1 MDESTRRRF
10 SRVLFEA
17 LNQQGYSAARIK
29 YRSNAVSRN
38 YTQTGRRSDNG
49 HMKIIPAGSSGEGI
63 SKLCSSDRDVM
74 IVQSD
79 IICVDERSHANGP
92 YSLVLQ
98 NEYTHTS
105 PGYVRLRADR
115 PVRDHQGRLFSQ
127 RCIHTGTHYLSSL
140 ITMQALYQD
149 DPSDVINGPACTSN
163 SKHTVEQTFGFKMNF
178 LPKIDNDN
186 VLALPFVSLNVL
198 EKWMGRERHHE
209 WPPRALQRKIFTM
222 IGYVVPVGHKLSENK
237 NIEWRISYTTAE
249 KKLVGSLN
257 DVQVKLYVVL
267 KFVQR
272 DRLKPVCQNFTSYMV
287 KNLVFWVLEE
297 TPMGDLTPETLVDR
311 ILTAFRHLKQFLEN
325 KFLPCYIIPER
336 NLFDGR
342 MNEVECALL
351 LGEVDKIIDEGYE
364 FLLKHHKL
372 SLSMQLTFS
381 YPDIARGYEQWLV
394 EIEDIVLMVSENE
407 TITDLAEKVS
417 KGQLDMFEGVLQL
430 LVNTEGGLAIGALT
444 NRLLQLLGLGIDSF
458 LQNPANI
465 EQSVLELISLFLNR
479 LTDAL
484 S

>member
-1 MDESTRRRF
+1 MDESTPRRF
-10 SRVLFEA
+10 SRVLYDA

-29 YRSNAVSRN
+29 YRSKAVSRY
-38 YTQTGRRSDNG
+38 YTQYFGKPSDNG
-49 HMKIIPAGSSGEGI
+49 HAKSIVAGSFGEGI
-63 SKLCSSDRDVM
+63 SKMYSSDVDVM
-74 IVQSD
+74 TSRCD

-98 NEYTHTS
+98 NEYTHTF

-115 PVRDHQGRLFSQ
+115 PVRDQSCLFSQ

-163 SKHTVEQTFGFKMNF
+163 SIHTVEQTFGFKMNF
-178 LPKIDNDN
+178 LPKIDMDS
-186 VLALPFVSLNVL
+186 VHALPFVSRNVL
-198 EKWMGRERHHE
+198 EKWIGRERHHE
-209 WPPRALQRKIFTM
+209 WPPRALQRTIFTM
-222 IGYVVPVGHKLSENK
+222 IGYVVPVGHKFSHNK
-237 NIEWRISYTTAE
+237 DIEWRISYTTAE
-249 KKLVGSLN
+249 KKLVRSMN

-267 KFVQR
+267 KFVQK
-272 DRLKPVCQNFTSYMV
+272 DRLKPICQNFTSYMV

-297 TPMGDLTPETLVDR
+297 TPMRDLTPETLVDM

-325 KFLPCYIIPER
+325 KFLPCYMIPER

-342 MNEVECALL
+342 MNERECVVL
-351 LGEVDKIIDEGYE
+351 LGEVDKIIDEGYG
-364 FLLKHHKL
+364 FLLKHHRL

-381 YPDIARGYEQWLV
+381 YPEIARGYEQWLV
-394 EIEDIVLMVSENE
+394 EIEDIVIMILGNE
-407 TITDLAEKVS
+407 AIPDLAEKLS
-417 KGQLDMFEGVLQL
+417 NGPMFFLEGILPL
-430 LVNTEGGLAIGALT
+430 LVNTDMGLAIAK
-444 NRLLQLLGLGIDSF
+444 LLQLLGLDIDSI
-458 LQNPANI
+458 LENAANI
-465 EQSVLELISLFLNR
+465 EQSALEFHSLFFNR